1 MSQAD
6 RNPNSRDAVS
16 NGKQAMET
24 SQRIPSSQIA
34 SIAASPAVRQF
45 SLFSQSQGKVP
56 ATVAPSD
63 EVRGE
68 ARRAEI
74 PDFLKVRCRK

>member
-1 MSQAD
+1 MSQTD

-16 NGKQAMET
+16 VRKQAMET

-34 SIAASPAVRQF
+34 SIAASPAARQL
-45 SLFSQSQGKVP
+45 SLFSPQETVP
-56 ATVAPSD
+56 ATVTPSD

-68 ARRAEI
+68 VRRVEI
-74 PDFLKVRCRK
+74 PDFLKVRYRR

>member
-1 MSQAD
+1 MSQTG

-16 NGKQAMET
+16 RKQAMET

-34 SIAASPAVRQF
+34 SIAASPAARQL
-45 SLFSQSQGKVP
+45 SLFSLTQEKTP
-56 ATVAPSD
+56 ATVTPSD

-68 ARRAEI
+68 VRRVEI
-74 PDFLKVRCRK
+74 PDFLKVRYRR

>member
-1 MSQAD
+1 
-6 RNPNSRDAVS
+6 
-16 NGKQAMET
+16 MET

-34 SIAASPAVRQF
+34 SIAASPAAQQL
-45 SLFSQSQGKVP
+45 SLFSQPQETVP

-68 ARRAEI
+68 VNGAKI
-74 PDFLKVRCRK
+74 PDFLKVRYRR